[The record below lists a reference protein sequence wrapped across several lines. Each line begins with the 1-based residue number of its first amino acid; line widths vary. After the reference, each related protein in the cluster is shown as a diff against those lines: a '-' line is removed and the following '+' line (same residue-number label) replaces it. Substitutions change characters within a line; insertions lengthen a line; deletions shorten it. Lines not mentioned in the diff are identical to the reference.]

1 MEPGRRPTATY
12 SVATS
17 GYLRATGLPLVAGR
31 LLQRRGR
38 SGGPRRGGGQRRPG
52 AATLGQDALG
62 RRLRLAGGAW
72 LQVVGV
78 VKETQDN
85 SNVLGIG
92 VEARAELYVPYRQD
106 PWDSGLARGAHGS
119 DPKAFAGPLR
129 EDIRALD
136 PSLPLHSVFTLDEV
150 RSRAVW
156 VARMWGR
163 MLAGVAAFALLLAA
177 LGVYGVVSYAVS
189 QRTHELGIRMAVG
202 AARGDVLRLVL
213 GQGLRLALW
222 SVGAGLLGAVAL
234 SSALAGLLYGVGP
247 LDPPTLI
254 GAAALLTLIALAAS
268 YGPARRATRLDPLTA
283 LRSD

>member
-1 MEPGRRPTATY
+1 MPSDAASAWR
-12 SVATS
+12 
-17 GYLRATGLPLVAGR
+17 AGR
-31 LLQRRGR
+31 G
-38 SGGPRRGGGQRRPG
+38 
-52 AATLGQDALG
+52 
-62 RRLRLAGGAW
+62 

-78 VKETQDN
+78 VKQTKDN
-85 SNVLGIG
+85 SNLLGIDSRP
-92 VEARAELYVPYRQD
+92 EHELYVPYRRD
-106 PWDSGLARGAHGS
+106 PWDRVSVVVRTRS
-119 DPKAFAGPLR
+119 DPKAFAGLLR
-129 EDIRALD
+129 DTVRALD
-136 PSLPLHSVFTLDEV
+136 PGLPLHSVFTLDEV
-150 RSRAVW
+150 RLRSVW
-156 VARMWGR
+156 LAQMWGR
-163 MLAGVAAFALLLAA
+163 MLGGMAAVALLLAG

-202 AARGDVLRLVL
+202 ASRGDVLRLVL